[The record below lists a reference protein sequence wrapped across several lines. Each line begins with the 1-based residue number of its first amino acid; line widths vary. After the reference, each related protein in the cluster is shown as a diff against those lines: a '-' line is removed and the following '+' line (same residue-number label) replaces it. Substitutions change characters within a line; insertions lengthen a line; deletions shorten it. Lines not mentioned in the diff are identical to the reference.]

1 MVMDSCNTNC
11 DILNLSTCTFK
22 SRVQEEDNQ
31 VSYDSD
37 GCFLESAYL
46 TQGGKIEHF
55 NQVGRLYMCSG
66 VYITDNGGR

>member
-1 MVMDSCNTNC
+1 MAMDSCNTNC

-22 SRVQEEDNQ
+22 SRVQEEVNQ

-46 TQGGKIEHF
+46 IYGGKIDQF
-55 NQVGRLYMCSG
+55 TQVGRILYMFSR
-66 VYITDNGGR
+66 V